1 MTAWPIVALSEVAD
15 LNPRLRANL
24 DDDAV
29 VSFLGMANVAEDGT
43 TTKGDERTYREVK
56 KGFTPFKS
64 GDILLAK
71 ITPCFQNGKIV
82 QAKVT
87 HPHGFGST
95 EFHVIRSKGDQFDHR
110 YGLHY
115 LRQQH
120 IRVDGE
126 RRMTGS
132 GGQRRVPADFLKALP
147 LVLPPLPEQRRIA
160 AILDHVDALRA
171 RRRAALAQLEE
182 LTQAVFVDMFG
193 EPVSN
198 DRAWESGTIGSYI
211 DGFDS
216 GRNLVGNDDDNGG
229 YRVLK
234 VSAVTSLT
242 FKNAESKPL
251 PSGYVPPVAHL
262 VKAGDLLFS
271 RANTA
276 ELVGATAFVSHTD
289 GRTALPDKLWR
300 FRWKAKS
307 LAAPRYVEKLFQRPQ
322 FRQLISDRATGSSGS
337 MKNISRDKVLTINLG
352 WPPFSMQNEFSE
364 RIEQIDLIADRHRTA
379 LAELDSLFVSLQSRA
394 FRGEL

>member
-43 TTKGDERTYREVK
+43 TTKGTERTYSEVK
-56 KGFTPFKS
+56 KGFTPFES

-82 QAKVT
+82 QAKVA
-87 HPHGFGST
+87 HPYGFGST
-95 EFHVIRSKGDQFDHR
+95 EFHVIRSKDDQFDHR

-147 LVLPPLPEQRRIA
+147 VPLPPLPEQRRIA
-160 AILDHVDALRA
+160 AILDYVDTHRTK
-171 RRRAALAQLEE
+171 RREALAKLDE
-182 LTQAVFVDMFG
+182 LTQSIFIHLFG
-193 EPVSN
+193 DPATNPRQLPVV
-198 DRAWESGTIGSYI
+198 TIGEML
-211 DGFDS
+211 DS
-216 GRNLVGNDDDNGG
+216 ANYG
-229 YRVLK
+229 
-234 VSAVTSLT
+234 TSE
-242 FKNAESKPL
+242 KS
-251 PSGYVPPVAHL
+251 
-262 VKAGDLLFS
+262 
-271 RANTA
+271 
-276 ELVGATAFVSHTD
+276 GATGKFPVLRM
-289 GRTALPDKLWR
+289 G
-300 FRWKAKS
+300 
-307 LAAPRYVEKLFQRPQ
+307 
-322 FRQLISDRATGSSGS
+322 
-337 MKNISRDKVLTINLG
+337 NITYQG
-352 WPPFSMQNEFSE
+352 
-364 RIEQIDLIADRHRTA
+364 QIDLTDLKYMDLEDAKVERFTVRAGDVIFNRTNSPDLVGKTAVYRGAEPMAYAGYLVRLRAKDDSAPEYISAFLNSRYGKAVLRGMCKSIVGMANINAREVQSIKIPQPASVILSAFNERVAVVEQNKAQHRTA
-379 LAELDSLFVSLQSRA
+379 LAELDDLFASTQSRA

>member
-1 MTAWPIVALSEVAD
+1 MTVWPTVPFVDMVRDVSGGNVKTPQRDYLSAGEVPIVDQGRALIGGYTNENSSRCKAELPVVVFGDHTRVLKYVDFPFAMGAD
-15 LNPRLRANL
+15 GVKILKPCEGLDANYFYHFLRYIDLPSAGYDRHFKYLKRL
-24 DDDAV
+24 
-29 VSFLGMANVAEDGT
+29 SI
-43 TTKGDERTYREVK
+43 
-56 KGFTPFKS
+56 P
-64 GDILLAK
+64 
-71 ITPCFQNGKIV
+71 
-82 QAKVT
+82 
-87 HPHGFGST
+87 
-95 EFHVIRSKGDQFDHR
+95 
-110 YGLHY
+110 
-115 LRQQH
+115 
-120 IRVDGE
+120 
-126 RRMTGS
+126 
-132 GGQRRVPADFLKALP
+132 
-147 LVLPPLPEQRRIA
+147 LPPLPEQLRIA

-171 RRRAALAQLEE
+171 KRREAFAQLEE
-182 LTQAVFVDMFG
+182 LTQATFVDMFG
-193 EPVSN
+193 DPVSN
-198 DRAWESGTIGSYI
+198 DRGWESGTIGSCI

-216 GRNLVGNDDDNGG
+216 GRNLIGNDDDDGG

-251 PSGYVPPVAHL
+251 PSGYVPPAAHL
-262 VKAGDLLFS
+262 VEVGDLLFS

-300 FRWKAKS
+300 FRWKAVS

-337 MKNISRDKVLTINLG
+337 MKNISRDKVLSINLG
-352 WPPFSMQNEFSE
+352 WPPFDMQKEFSE
-364 RIEQIDLIADRHRTA
+364 RIEQIDLIADKHRAA

>member
-43 TTKGDERTYREVK
+43 TTKGTERTYSEVK
-56 KGFTPFKS
+56 KGFTPFES

-82 QAKVT
+82 QAKVA
-87 HPHGFGST
+87 HPYGFGST
-95 EFHVIRSKGDQFDHR
+95 EFHVIRSKDDQFDHR

-147 LVLPPLPEQRRIA
+147 VPLPPLPEQRRIA
-160 AILDHVDALRA
+160 AILDYVDTLRTK
-171 RRRAALAQLEE
+171 RREALAKLDE
-182 LTQAVFVDMFG
+182 LTQSIFIQLFG
-193 EPVSN
+193 DPATNPQQLPVV
-198 DRAWESGTIGSYI
+198 TIGEML
-211 DGFDS
+211 DS
-216 GRNLVGNDDDNGG
+216 ANYG
-229 YRVLK
+229 
-234 VSAVTSLT
+234 TSE
-242 FKNAESKPL
+242 KS
-251 PSGYVPPVAHL
+251 
-262 VKAGDLLFS
+262 
-271 RANTA
+271 
-276 ELVGATAFVSHTD
+276 GATGKFPVLRM
-289 GRTALPDKLWR
+289 G
-300 FRWKAKS
+300 
-307 LAAPRYVEKLFQRPQ
+307 
-322 FRQLISDRATGSSGS
+322 
-337 MKNISRDKVLTINLG
+337 NITYQG
-352 WPPFSMQNEFSE
+352 
-364 RIEQIDLIADRHRTA
+364 QIDLTDLKYMDLEDAKVERFTVRAGDVVFNRTNSPDLVGKTAVYRGAEPLAYAGYLVRLRTKDDSAPEYISAFLNSRYGKAVLRGICKSIVGMANINAREVQSIKIPQPATAILSAFNERVAVVEQNKAQHRAA
-379 LAELDSLFVSLQSRA
+379 LAELDDLFASIQSRA